1 MDIEFADER
10 IALIETEG
18 AAETSLPV
26 AVIQAARQRLHI
38 IRAAPDVRTLH
49 NWKSLGLQ
57 PQPESADHLVV
68 LPTQWAMA
76 VRIIEKNNVM
86 TVVVTAIEQQLR
98 GAVA

>member
-10 IALIETEG
+10 LALIETEA

-26 AVIQAARQRLHI
+26 AVIQAARQRLRI
-38 IRAAPDVRTLH
+38 MRAAPDMRTLQ

-57 PQPESADHLVV
+57 PLAGTADHLVIMPA
-68 LPTQWAMA
+68 LWAM
-76 VRIIEKNNVM
+76 VVHILEKNSTM
-86 TVVVTAIEQQLR
+86 TVVVTAIEQHLR